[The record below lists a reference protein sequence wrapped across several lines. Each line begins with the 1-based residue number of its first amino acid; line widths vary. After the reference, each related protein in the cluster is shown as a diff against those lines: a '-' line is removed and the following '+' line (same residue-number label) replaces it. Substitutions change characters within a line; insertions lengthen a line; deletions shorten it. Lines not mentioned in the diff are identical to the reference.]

1 MRLPRSWQVLIL
13 FLLTAVTLL
22 LLAIRPEKDPILRSL
37 APSPVLVSSTAR
49 VNLHPEARVSGHLQT
64 ARRAWLRFEVDG
76 AVAERLVEPGQWLS
90 ADDVLL
96 KLDDKDYRDA
106 LIQSRAEWQQAQEDL
121 LRDRKLLKL
130 AERSRK
136 LQEEEVARLNS
147 LGERSL
153 ASKTRLGDS
162 GVLLAQRLSEE
173 ARLRSSVATGPQ
185 RVASRKAAL
194 DRAQRNLDRT
204 VLKAPFAG
212 RVNQVLLEA
221 GDYASRN
228 EKVLELVSTRLD
240 FVAQVRGPVARALT
254 LGQQVTVTVAG
265 RSWPATV
272 MAVQP
277 DPDPATFTHA
287 IRLRM
292 PEAETRSGAAAEAHL
307 PLQAVS
313 NALVVPATAVLLEEG
328 SAFVFRV
335 QDEHLQRVEVQ
346 LGERV
351 EQQQIITA
359 GIEAGEQVVVR
370 DVAALSDGQA
380 VIAEALRAVT
390 AAPGNH

>member
-1 MRLPRSWQVLIL
+1 VRLSRSRQVLIL
-13 FLLTAVTLL
+13 SLLTAATLL
-22 LLAIRPEKDPILRSL
+22 LLTIRPEKEPVLRSL
-37 APSPVLVSSTAR
+37 APSPVMVSSTVR
-49 VNLHPEARVSGHLQT
+49 VNLFPEARVSGHLQT

-76 AVAERLVEPGQWLS
+76 AVAGRLVEPGQSL
-90 ADDVLL
+90 AVGDVLL
-96 KLDDKDYRDA
+96 VLEDQDYRDA
-106 LIQSRAEWQQAQEDL
+106 LIQAQAEWQQAQENL
-121 LRDRKLLKL
+121 LRDRELLKL

-136 LQEEEVARLNS
+136 LQEEEVARLNR

-162 GVLLAQRLSEE
+162 AALLAQRLSDE
-173 ARLRSSVATGPQ
+173 ARLRSSVTTGPQ
-185 RVASRKAAL
+185 RVASRKSAL

-212 RVNQVLLEA
+212 RVNQVLLEV

-240 FVAQVRGPVARALT
+240 FVAQVRGPVARALV
-254 LGQQVTVTVAG
+254 LGQPVAVTVEG
-265 RSWPATV
+265 RTWQATV
-272 MAVQP
+272 TAVQP

-287 IRLRM
+287 VRLRM
-292 PEAETRSGAAAEAHL
+292 PEAETRSGAVALARL
-307 PLQAVS
+307 PLQPLN

-328 SAFVFRV
+328 SAFVYRI
-335 QDEHLQRVEVQ
+335 QDERLQRLEVQ
-346 LGERV
+346 LGARV

-359 GIEAGEQVVVR
+359 GIEVGEQVVVR

-380 VIAEALRAVT
+380 VIAEALQ
-390 AAPGNH
+390 AAPPVTR

>member
-1 MRLPRSWQVLIL
+1 MRLPGFWQVLIL
-13 FLLTAVTLL
+13 SFLTAVTLL
-22 LLAIRPEKDPILRSL
+22 LLTIRPEREPVLRSL
-37 APSPVLVSSTAR
+37 APSPVLVSAVAR
-49 VNLHPEARVSGHLQT
+49 VNLYPEARVSGHLQT

-76 AVAERLVEPGQWLS
+76 AVAERRVEPGQSLT
-90 ADDVLL
+90 AGDVLL
-96 KLDDKDYRDA
+96 ALEDQDYRDA
-106 LIQSRAEWQQAQEDL
+106 VIQAQAEWQQAQEDL
-121 LRDRKLLKL
+121 LRDRKLLQL

-136 LQEEEVARLNS
+136 LQEEEVARLKS

-162 GVLLAQRLSEE
+162 GALLATRLSEE
-173 ARLRSSVATGPQ
+173 ARLRSRLATGPQ
-185 RVASRKAAL
+185 RVDSRKAAL
-194 DRAQRNLDRT
+194 DRAQRKLDRT
-204 VLKAPFAG
+204 VLRTPFAG
-212 RVNQVLLEA
+212 RVNQVLLEV

-254 LGQQVTVTVAG
+254 LGQQVTVTLADH
-265 RSWPATV
+265 SWQATV
-272 MAVQP
+272 TAVQP

-292 PEAETRSGAAAEAHL
+292 PEAETRSGVAAVARL
-307 PLQAVS
+307 PLQAL
-313 NALVVPATAVLLEEG
+313 NDALVVPVTAVLLEEG

-335 QDEHLQRVEVQ
+335 HAEHLQRLEVQ

-351 EQQQIITA
+351 EQQQVITA
-359 GIEAGEQVVVR
+359 GIDAEEQVVVR

-380 VIAEALRAVT
+380 VIAEAVQAVT
-390 AAPGNH
+390 RSPR

>member
-1 MRLPRSWQVLIL
+1 MRLSRSRQVLIL
-13 FLLTAVTLL
+13 FLLTAATLL
-22 LLAIRPEKDPILRSL
+22 LLTIRPEKEPILRSL
-37 APSPVLVSSTAR
+37 APSPVMVSSTVR
-49 VNLHPEARVSGHLQT
+49 VNLFPEARVSGHLQT

-76 AVAERLVEPGQWLS
+76 AVAGRLVEPGQSL
-90 ADDVLL
+90 AVGDVLL
-96 KLDDKDYRDA
+96 VLEDQDYRDA
-106 LIQSRAEWQQAQEDL
+106 LIQAQAEWQQAQENL
-121 LRDRKLLKL
+121 LRDRELLKL

-136 LQEEEVARLNS
+136 LQEEEVARLNR

-162 GVLLAQRLSEE
+162 AALLAQRLSEE
-173 ARLRSSVATGPQ
+173 ARLRSSVTTGPQ
-185 RVASRKAAL
+185 RVASRKSAL

-212 RVNQVLLEA
+212 RVNQVLLEV

-240 FVAQVRGPVARALT
+240 FVAQVRGPVARALV
-254 LGQQVTVTVAG
+254 LGQQVAVTVAG
-265 RSWPATV
+265 RSWQATV
-272 MAVQP
+272 TAVQP

-287 IRLRM
+287 IRLRL
-292 PEAETRSGAAAEAHL
+292 PEAETRSGAVALARL
-307 PLQAVS
+307 PLQPLN

-346 LGERV
+346 LGDRV
-351 EQQQIITA
+351 GQQQIIAA
-359 GIEAGEQVVVR
+359 GIDAGEQVVVR

-380 VIAEALRAVT
+380 VIAEALQAV
-390 AAPGNH
+390 PLSSQ

>member
-1 MRLPRSWQVLIL
+1 VRLSRSRQVLIL
-13 FLLTAVTLL
+13 SLLAAVTLL
-22 LLAIRPEKDPILRSL
+22 LLAIRPEMEPVLRSL
-37 APSPVLVSSTAR
+37 APSPVMVSSTAR
-49 VNLHPEARVSGHLQT
+49 VNLFPEARVSGHLQT

-76 AVAERLVEPGQWLS
+76 AVAERLVEPGQSL
-90 ADDVLL
+90 AVGDVLL
-96 KLDDKDYRDA
+96 MLEDPDYRDA
-106 LIQSRAEWQQAQEDL
+106 LIQAQAEWQQAQENL

-136 LQEEEVARLNS
+136 LQEEEVGRLES
-147 LGERSL
+147 LRERSL

-162 GVLLAQRLSEE
+162 GALLAQRLSEE
-173 ARLRSSVATGPQ
+173 TRLRASLATGPQ

-204 VLKAPFAG
+204 VLRAPFAG
-212 RVNQVLLEA
+212 RVNQVLLEV

-240 FVAQVRGPVARALT
+240 FVAQVRGPVARALA
-254 LGQQVTVTVAG
+254 LGQQVAVIVAGSTWQATVT
-265 RSWPATV
+265 
-272 MAVQP
+272 AVQP

-287 IRLRM
+287 VRLRM
-292 PEAETRSGAAAEAHL
+292 PEAETRSGAVALARL
-307 PLQAVS
+307 PLQPLN

-335 QDEHLQRVEVQ
+335 QDEHLQRVEVE
-346 LGERV
+346 LGDRV
-351 EQQQIITA
+351 GQQQVIAA
-359 GIEAGEQVVVR
+359 GIDAGEQVVVR

-380 VIAEALRAVT
+380 VITEALQTVS
-390 AAPGNH
+390 PGPR

>member
-22 LLAIRPEKDPILRSL
+22 LLAIRPEREPILRSL
-37 APSPVLVSSTAR
+37 APSPVLVSSTTR

-76 AVAERLVEPGQWLS
+76 AVAERLVEPGLS
-90 ADDVLL
+90 LTADDVLL
-96 KLDDKDYRDA
+96 KLDDQDYQDA
-106 LIQSRAEWQQAQEDL
+106 LIQSQAEWQQAQEDL

-204 VLKAPFAG
+204 VLKAPFDG
-212 RVNQVLLEA
+212 RVNQVSLEV

-228 EKVLELVSTRLD
+228 EKVLELVSARLD

-265 RSWPATV
+265 RSWQATV
-272 MAVQP
+272 TAVQP

-292 PEAETRSGAAAEAHL
+292 PEAETRSGAAAVARL
-307 PLQAVS
+307 PLQAV
-313 NALVVPATAVLLEEG
+313 NDALVVPATAVLLEEG

-335 QDEHLQRVEVQ
+335 QDEHLQRLEVQ

-351 EQQQIITA
+351 GQQQIITA
-359 GIEAGEQVVVR
+359 GIDTGEQVVVR

-380 VIAEALRAVT
+380 VIAEAVQAVT
-390 AAPGNH
+390 RSPR

>member
-1 MRLPRSWQVLIL
+1 MRLPRSWKVLTL
-13 FLLTAVTLL
+13 SLLTAVTLL
-22 LLAIRPEKDPILRSL
+22 LLTVRPEREPVLRSL
-37 APSPVLVSSTAR
+37 APSPVLVSSAAR
-49 VNLHPEARVSGHLQT
+49 VNLYPEARVSGHLQT

-76 AVAERLVEPGQWLS
+76 AVAERRVEPGQSLS
-90 ADDVLL
+90 AGDVLL
-96 KLDDKDYRDA
+96 ALEDQDYRDA
-106 LIQSRAEWQQAQEDL
+106 LIQAEAEWQQAQEDL
-121 LRDRKLLKL
+121 LRDGKLLKL

-136 LQEEEVARLNS
+136 LQEEEVGRLKS

-162 GVLLAQRLSEE
+162 DALLAQRLSEE
-173 ARLRSSVATGPQ
+173 ARLRSSLATGPQ

-194 DRAQRNLDRT
+194 DRAQRNLDRA

-212 RVNQVLLEA
+212 QVNQVLLQV

-228 EKVLELVSTRLD
+228 EKVLELVSIQLD

-254 LGQQVTVTVAG
+254 LGKQVAVTVAD
-265 RSWPATV
+265 RSWQATV
-272 MAVQP
+272 TAVQP

-292 PEAETRSGAAAEAHL
+292 PEAEKRSGAAAVARL
-307 PLQAVS
+307 PLQPVN
-313 NALVVPATAVLLEEG
+313 NALVVPVTAVLLEEG

-335 QDEHLQRVEVQ
+335 QDERLRRVEVQ
-346 LGERV
+346 LGDRV
-351 EQQQIITA
+351 GQQQVITT
-359 GIEAGEQVVVR
+359 GIDVGEQVVVR

-380 VIAEALRAVT
+380 VVAEALQAVT
-390 AAPGNH
+390 PAPGKH

>member
-1 MRLPRSWQVLIL
+1 VHLSRSRQGLIL
-13 FLLTAVTLL
+13 SLLAAATLL
-22 LLAIRPEKDPILRSL
+22 LLLIRPEREPVLRSL
-37 APSPVLVSSTAR
+37 APSPVMVSTTVR
-49 VNLHPEARVSGHLQT
+49 VDLFPEARVSGHLQT
-64 ARRAWLRFEVDG
+64 ARRAWLRFEVEG
-76 AVAERLVEPGQWLS
+76 AVAERLVEPGQSLV
-90 ADDVLL
+90 ADDALL
-96 KLDDKDYRDA
+96 SLEDQDYRDA
-106 LIQSRAEWQQAQEDL
+106 VIQAQAEWQQAQENL
-121 LRDRKLLKL
+121 ERDRKLLKL
-130 AERSRK
+130 AERSRS
-136 LQEEEVARLNS
+136 LQEEEVARLNR

-162 GVLLAQRLSEE
+162 SALLAQRLSEE

-204 VLKAPFAG
+204 VLRAPFAG

-228 EKVLELVSTRLD
+228 EKVLELVSTQLD
-240 FVAQVRGPVARALT
+240 FAAQVRGPVARALA
-254 LGQQVTVTVAG
+254 LGQQVTVTVAD
-265 RSWPATV
+265 RSWQATV
-272 MAVQP
+272 TAVQP

-292 PEAETRSGAAAEAHL
+292 PDAEKRAGAAALARL
-307 PLQAVS
+307 PLQPLS

-328 SAFVFRV
+328 SAFVYRI
-335 QDEHLQRVEVQ
+335 QNERLQRLEVQ
-346 LGERV
+346 LGARV

-359 GIEAGEQVVVR
+359 GIEVGEQVVVR

-380 VIAEALRAVT
+380 VIAEALQ
-390 AAPGNH
+390 AAPPVTR